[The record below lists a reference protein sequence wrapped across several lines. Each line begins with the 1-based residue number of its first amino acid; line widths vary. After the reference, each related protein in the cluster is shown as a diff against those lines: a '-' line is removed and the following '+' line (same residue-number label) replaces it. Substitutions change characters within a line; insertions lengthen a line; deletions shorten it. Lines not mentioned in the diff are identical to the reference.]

1 MAFYALVVGITKY
14 DTSSNLPKAAVDAE
28 AIARVLEQH
37 GDFYKVDRLPRR
49 WVAEQNRYEVAPD
62 KRVAADELFN
72 ALKTLLQEAKN
83 NEVLIYFA
91 GHGFRVTSRA
101 GKQGVSVVMGPFFA
115 LRLKC
120 LRRGASSTFLM
131 G

>member
-1 MAFYALVVGITKY
+1 MAFYTLVVGITKY

-72 ALKTLLQEAKN
+72 ALKTLLGQTGNSDKI
-83 NEVLIYFA
+83 V
-91 GHGFRVTSRA
+91 R
-101 GKQGVSVVMGPFFA
+101 
-115 LRLKC
+115 
-120 LRRGASSTFLM
+120 
-131 G
+131 